1 MTSPRP
7 RPIRRAL
14 AAALAA
20 ALLGACTDGSPTAEP
35 TGSPT
40 APASF
45 SPSPTVVVP
54 IVPFAV
60 DLREVRADGIDPGL
74 RARDLREPAR
84 QIRSTVTELYRI
96 GFVDPSAWAGG
107 EFPGLLPLFAGR
119 ARAEAEDDVPRLTLG
134 PAAAELDAV
143 RPRRARL
150 DVRFLADG
158 RDRALVAVADVSFVG
173 VGIDGE
179 DRRLVRHD
187 GEYTL
192 RRSNGRWRIVAYDVR
207 TRSAGRAET
216 SFVPGFP
223 ARGPT
228 FVLVIGSD
236 ARPGQ
241 SVAGARADSLH
252 IVGVN
257 PRLGRASVLGIPRDS
272 WVPIPGAGTGKI
284 NAALARGG
292 PDLMVQTVERLT
304 GIPLDAYVLTG
315 FAGFEALVGGV
326 RGIDITIP
334 SPVHDRYAH
343 ARFDAGREHLTG
355 NEALAYARARH
366 ALPNG
371 DFGRSLNQGRL
382 IVAALDTLRDSIARR
397 GPAAAFPWVVAGA
410 RELQTDLSLGDVVD
424 LLLAAP
430 AFDPERVRNEVATG
444 RVGSVGGLSVVFLDG
459 GAYARFRDLGRDGVL
474 DG

>member
-1 MTSPRP
+1 MSTPRP
-7 RPIRRAL
+7 RPSHRAL
-14 AAALAA
+14 AAAFSA
-20 ALLGACTDGSPTAEP
+20 ALLGACTSGSPAEPSEPATASPTVPSASPTAD
-35 TGSPT
+35 
-40 APASF
+40 AP
-45 SPSPTVVVP
+45 VVP
-54 IVPFAV
+54 FSV
-60 DLREVRADGIDPGL
+60 DLREVRADGLDPGL
-74 RARDLREPAR
+74 RARDLRAPAR
-84 QIRSTVTELYRI
+84 AIRSTVTELYRI

-107 EFPGLLPLFAGR
+107 EFPGLLPLFAGSAR
-119 ARAEAEDDVPRLTLG
+119 ARAEDHLARLTLG
-134 PAAAELDAV
+134 PAAEDLDAV
-143 RPRRARL
+143 RPRRTRL

-158 RDRALVAVADVSFVG
+158 RDRALVAVAEVSFVG
-173 VGIDGE
+173 VGIEGE
-179 DRRLVRHD
+179 DRHLVRHE

-192 RRSNGRWRIVAYDVR
+192 RRSNGRWRIVAYHVR
-207 TRSAGRAET
+207 TPAAGRAEA

-223 ARGPT
+223 ARDPT

-241 SVAGARADSLH
+241 AVAGARADSLH

-272 WVPIPGAGTGKI
+272 WVPIPGAGSGKI
-284 NAALARGG
+284 NAALVRGG
-292 PDLMVQTVERLT
+292 PDLMVETVERLT
-304 GIPLDAYVLTG
+304 GIRIDAYVLTG

-334 SPVHDRYAH
+334 SPVRDRYAH

-371 DFGRSLNQGRL
+371 DFGRSLNQGRI
-382 IVAALDTLRDSIARR
+382 IVAALDTLRTAVERR
-397 GPAAAFPWVVAGA
+397 GAAAAFPWVVAGA
-410 RELQTDLSLGDVVD
+410 RELQTDLSIGDVVD

-430 AFDPERVRNEVATG
+430 AIDPERVRNEVATG

>member
-1 MTSPRP
+1 MSTPRP
-7 RPIRRAL
+7 RPSHRAL
-14 AAALAA
+14 AAAFSA
-20 ALLGACTDGSPTAEP
+20 ALLGACTSGSPAEPSEPATASPTVPSASPTAD
-35 TGSPT
+35 
-40 APASF
+40 AP
-45 SPSPTVVVP
+45 VVP
-54 IVPFAV
+54 FSV
-60 DLREVRADGIDPGL
+60 DLREVRADGLDPGL
-74 RARDLREPAR
+74 RARDLRAPAR
-84 QIRSTVTELYRI
+84 AIRSTVTELYRI

-107 EFPGLLPLFAGR
+107 EFPGLLPLFAGSAR
-119 ARAEAEDDVPRLTLG
+119 ARAEDHLARLTLG
-134 PAAAELDAV
+134 PAAEDLDAV
-143 RPRRARL
+143 RPRRTRL

-158 RDRALVAVADVSFVG
+158 RDRALVAVAEVSFVG
-173 VGIDGE
+173 VGIEAE
-179 DRRLVRHD
+179 DRHLVRHE

-192 RRSNGRWRIVAYDVR
+192 RRSNGRWRIVAYHVR
-207 TRSAGRAET
+207 TPAAGRAEA

-223 ARGPT
+223 ARDPT

-241 SVAGARADSLH
+241 AVAAARADSLH

-272 WVPIPGAGTGKI
+272 WVPIPGI
-284 NAALARGG
+284 R
-292 PDLMVQTVERLT
+292 
-304 GIPLDAYVLTG
+304 IDAYVLTG

-334 SPVHDRYAH
+334 SPVRDRYAH

-371 DFGRSLNQGRL
+371 DFGRSLNQGRI
-382 IVAALDTLRDSIARR
+382 IVAALDTLRTAVERR
-397 GPAAAFPWVVAGA
+397 GAAAAFPWVVAGA
-410 RELQTDLSLGDVVD
+410 RELQTDLSIGDVVD

-430 AFDPERVRNEVATG
+430 AIDPERVRNEVATG